1 MRFDKAT
8 VKCRE
13 GDIVV
18 MMSDGA
24 AFEGCDWIRA
34 EVEKWQGGTAQE
46 LSERLCEG
54 AHRRRSDNHEDDITV
69 ITAVL
74 KKSV

>member
-1 MRFDKAT
+1 MLKLAREYPDAEIIAIGKRACERYGKPFTSSEHFDF
-8 VKCRE
+8 
-13 GDIVV
+13 
-18 MMSDGA
+18 SDA
-24 AFEGCDWIRA
+24 MA
-34 EVEKWQGGTAQE
+34 